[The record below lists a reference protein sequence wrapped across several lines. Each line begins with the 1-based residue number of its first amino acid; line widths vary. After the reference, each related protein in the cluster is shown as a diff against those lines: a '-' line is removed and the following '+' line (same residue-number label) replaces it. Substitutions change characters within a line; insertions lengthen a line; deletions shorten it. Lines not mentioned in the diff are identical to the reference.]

1 MPMRDG
7 RGPYGGAGAMTGY
20 GLGACRTE
28 GLTGITM
35 AYAEGPGA
43 RGAATIPREGYPSYL
58 SGINVRQRPVT
69 PPEMAPATLRHAA
82 RETPVSAMVDRESS
96 LAGLNVRQPPVTPPE
111 SYPATLQG
119 LGDIQMD
126 FNLGPAE
133 LVRQVLSKVMQVD
146 KARLAALL
154 IGYLTYKKLPIQQAF
169 LASIV
174 APWALRPAIGC
185 PDQTSLNKLVDGA
198 EAVLAGLLAIGG
210 GGYF

>member
-1 MPMRDG
+1 M
-7 RGPYGGAGAMTGY
+7 YGLAGARK
-20 GLGACRTE
+20 AP

-43 RGAATIPREGYPSYL
+43 RGAAVIPREGYPSYL
-58 SGINVRQRPVT
+58 SGINIRQRPVT

-82 RETPVSAMVDRESS
+82 REVPVSAMVDRGSS

-111 SYPATLQG
+111 SYPATLG
-119 LGDIQMD
+119 ALI
-126 FNLGPAE
+126 GPAE
-133 LVRQVLSKVMQVD
+133 IIQQILSKVAQID
-146 KARLAALL
+146 KARLAALVV
-154 IGYLTYKKLPIQQAF
+154 GYLTYKKLPIQQAF
-169 LASIV
+169 LASLA

-185 PDQTSLNKLVDGA
+185 PDQSPLNKLVDGA